1 MVNSAI
7 AYYAYNGIN
16 NFKNDPPMTNI
27 RGLICFSP
35 VEMSFLVHEESNIFS
50 LSDLKGYT
58 VAVGAVGSGDE
69 AAARECLDAVG
80 ITFEDVNAQYLGN
93 ADQPDAF
100 KDGKIDVMSLIVAS
114 PTAAFLDVASV
125 RKVRMLEITGEEQLA
140 ILKKYPHYEAT
151 QITSDQYEF
160 IDGKVDTVGLITI
173 LVTTDNLEDDVAYK
187 LVKHLCEAE
196 EKLQKAHPSMSGF
209 SLDSALKGLTILFIL
224 VQRNTIEKWV

>member
-1 MVNSAI
+1 MMGTGGLSGTWYPLGGAMAEVMSKNGVNVTVNTSAGSLENVISTHTGENDLGMVNSAI

-160 IDGKVDTVGLITI
+160 IDGKVDTVG
-173 LVTTDNLEDDVAYK
+173 
-187 LVKHLCEAE
+187 
-196 EKLQKAHPSMSGF
+196 
-209 SLDSALKGLTILFIL
+209 
-224 VQRNTIEKWV
+224 